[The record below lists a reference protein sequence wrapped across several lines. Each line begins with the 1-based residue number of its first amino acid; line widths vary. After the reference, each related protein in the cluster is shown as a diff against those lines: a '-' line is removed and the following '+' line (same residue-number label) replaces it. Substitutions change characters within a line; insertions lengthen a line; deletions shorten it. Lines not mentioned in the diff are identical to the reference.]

1 MAVRARYRTAAAVN
15 GKPKSRCRADHCLI
29 ALSSAAMLTACVGGP
44 APPEWQLQAHSAL
57 DRSVTAYL
65 GGDSRVAAQEFD
77 LARTQLARTGRI
89 DLMARAELRRCAA
102 QLASLDFKPCE
113 GFETIRIDAAAAERA
128 YADFLTADLKQE
140 DAALM
145 APSQRVLA
153 AMGLAGDPAQA
164 LRDLGDPLSRLVA
177 AGVLLRAGRANPE
190 VIALAVDTA
199 SSQGWRRPLLAWLNL
214 QARRAE
220 QAGATAEA
228 ERLRRRIE
236 WTLKPP

>member
-1 MAVRARYRTAAAVN
+1 
-15 GKPKSRCRADHCLI
+15 
-29 ALSSAAMLTACVGGP
+29 
-44 APPEWQLQAHSAL
+44 
-57 DRSVTAYL
+57 L

-89 DLMARAELRRCAA
+89 DLMARAELLRCAA
-102 QLASLDFKPCE
+102 QIASLDFKACD
-113 GFETIRIDAAAAERA
+113 GFEAIRIDAAAAERA
-128 YADFLTADLKQE
+128 YADFLTADPKQE
-140 DAALM
+140 DAALL

-214 QARRAE
+214 QLQRAE
-220 QAGATAEA
+220 RAGATADA

>member
-1 MAVRARYRTAAAVN
+1 VN
-15 GKPKSRCRADHCLI
+15 GKPKSRCRAGHCLI
-29 ALSSAAMLTACVGGP
+29 ALSSAALLTACVGGP
-44 APPEWQLQAHSAL
+44 ASPEWQLQAHSAL

-89 DLMARAELRRCAA
+89 DLMARAELLRCAA
-102 QLASLDFKPCE
+102 QIASLDFKACD
-113 GFETIRIDAAAAERA
+113 GFEAIRIDAAAAERA
-128 YADFLTADLKQE
+128 YADFLTAE
-140 DAALM
+140 DAALL

-153 AMGLAGDPAQA
+153 AIGLAGNPAQA

-214 QARRAE
+214 QLQRAE
-220 QAGATAEA
+220 RAGATAEL
-228 ERLRRRIE
+228 ERLRRRID